1 MATRFINVDRAT
13 PMLLPVDMREWV
25 PNDDMVH
32 FVIEAVDNIDLG
44 EAQVNWRGTG
54 NAQYPPSMM
63 VALLIYCYSH
73 GIFSSRKIEKATYRD
88 VAVRYLTGDTHPDH
102 DTIATFR
109 RRNGQLFERCFVQV
123 LEMASEVGVLK
134 LGTVSID
141 GTKMKANANKYRN
154 VTYGRCQELLEEL
167 EKEVRELVKRSE
179 QVDAKEKDNGDELPK
194 KLRGARNL
202 KRKLERAKAVM
213 ERRAKARFA
222 EQQQAYEAKV
232 KARNE
237 RKGRRKGGKPKPPI
251 EGPKATDRVNLTDG
265 ESRLM
270 RPSKNSSYI
279 QAYNPQAVVDADGS
293 QLVVGARVSVCAN
306 DKNELEEDLERV
318 PESLGQPERVLV
330 DNGYENMD
338 QIEKIEK
345 GQGEEKG
352 PKVYCSMGRGRE
364 RWRAR
369 HDLKSSK
376 PQKPPKEIKEPR
388 REAMA
393 KRMDSESAKEI
404 YKKRQ
409 QTVEPVFG
417 IIKEVLGFRRFHM
430 RGISKVETE
439 WQLVCLSY
447 NFKRFFNLMENKSGL
462 KKA

>member
-1 MATRFINVDRAT
+1 
-13 PMLLPVDMREWV
+13 MLLPVDMREWV
-25 PNDDMVH
+25 PNNDMVH
-32 FVIEAVDNIDLG
+32 FVVEAIEQIDLS

-63 VALLIYCYSH
+63 TALLIYCYAH

-109 RRNGQLFERCFVQV
+109 RRNGRLFERCFVQV

-134 LGTVSID
+134 VGTVSID

-179 QVDAKEKDNGDELPK
+179 QIDAKENDNADELPEE
-194 KLRGARNL
+194 LRGAKKL
-202 KRKLERAKAVM
+202 KRKLEHAKAVM
-213 ERRAKARFA
+213 ERRAKAKAA
-222 EQQQAYEAKV
+222 EAQQAYEAKL

-237 RKGRRKGGKPKPPI
+237 RKGRRKGGKPKPPSQ
-251 EGPKATDRVNLTDG
+251 EGPKATDRVNLTD
-265 ESRLM
+265 EDSRLM

-279 QAYNPQAVVDADGS
+279 QAYNPQAVVDADGT

-318 PESLGQPERVLV
+318 PESLGKPEKVLV

-338 QIEKIEK
+338 QIEKV
-345 GQGEEKG
+345 EESG
-352 PKVYCSMGRGRE
+352 VTTVYCSMGRGRD

-369 HDLKSSK
+369 RDLKSSK
-376 PQKPPKEIKEPR
+376 PEKPPKEIKEPR
-388 REAMA
+388 RQAMA
-393 KRMDSESAKEI
+393 KRMDSEFAIEI

-417 IIKEVLGFRRFHM
+417 IIKEVLGFRRFHL
-430 RGISKVETE
+430 RGFSKVETE

-447 NFKRFFNLMENKSGL
+447 NFKRFFNLIGNKSAL
-462 KKA
+462 KIA

>member
-1 MATRFINVDRAT
+1 
-13 PMLLPVDMREWV
+13 MLLPVDMREWV
-25 PNDDMVH
+25 PDNDMVH
-32 FVIEAVDNIDLG
+32 FVLEAVDNIDLG

-63 VALLIYCYSH
+63 TALLIYCYAH
-73 GIFSSRKIEKATYRD
+73 GVFSSRKIEKATYRD

-109 RRNGQLFERCFVQV
+109 RRNGRLFERCFVQV
-123 LEMASEVGVLK
+123 LEMAAEVGVLK

-167 EKEVRELVKRSE
+167 EQEVKELVKRSE
-179 QVDAKEKDNGDELPK
+179 QADAKEKANADELPK
-194 KLRGARNL
+194 KLRGAKKL
-202 KRKLERAKAVM
+202 KGKLERAKAVM

-222 EQQQAYEAKV
+222 EAQQAYEAKV

-237 RKGRRKGGKPKPPI
+237 REGRRKGAKPKPPCD
-251 EGPKATDRVNLTDG
+251 EGPKATDQVNLTD
-265 ESRLM
+265 EDSRLM

-279 QAYNPQAVVDADGS
+279 QAYNPQAVVDADGT
-293 QLVVGARVSVCAN
+293 QLVVGARVSVCGN
-306 DKNELEEDLERV
+306 DKNELEEDLATV

-352 PKVYCSMGRGRE
+352 PEVYCSMGRGRGRE

-369 HDLKSSK
+369 YDLKSSK
-376 PQKPPKEIKEPR
+376 PEKPPKKIKESR
-388 REAMA
+388 RQAMA
-393 KRMDSESAKEI
+393 ERMASESAKEI

-417 IIKEVLGFRRFHM
+417 IIKEALGFRSFHL
-430 RGISKVETE
+430 RGFSKVETE
-439 WQLVCLSY
+439 WQLMCLSY
-447 NFKRFFNLMENKSGL
+447 NFKRFFNLMENKSDL
-462 KKA
+462 KIA